1 MRVLIEQENTLL
13 TSADAIDTT
22 LSKNMVLQYILNY
35 PYERTFSDKEELRVL
50 DIEPA
55 MGALYLDENTADD
68 RILTKKKLADW
79 TGVAIENISI
89 TRMFFFVFFVF
100 FSGVYWKY
108 RRHEYEIRLG
118 LLWAWLCRREWKF

>member
-1 MRVLIEQENTLL
+1 MRALIEQENTLR

-68 RILTKKKLADW
+68 RILTKRSW
-79 TGVAIENISI
+79 QTGQVLPLKISALP
-89 TRMFFFVFFVF
+89 
-100 FSGVYWKY
+100 G
-108 RRHEYEIRLG
+108 
-118 LLWAWLCRREWKF
+118 

>member
-1 MRVLIEQENTLL
+1 M
-13 TSADAIDTT
+13 
-22 LSKNMVLQYILNY
+22 QYQKYYNQ
-35 PYERTFSDKEELRVL
+35 YERTFSDKEELRVL

-89 TRMFFFVFFVF
+89 TRMT
-100 FSGVYWKY
+100 
-108 RRHEYEIRLG
+108 
-118 LLWAWLCRREWKF
+118 